1 MVRAGGGALKIPPV
15 PRGRIDGARGGVE
28 SERGSEDPPSSNQTL
43 KPAGGE
49 SRRRSSEFTH
59 LNKPSGER

>member
-15 PRGRIDGARGGVE
+15 PWGRIDGAKGGVE
-28 SERGSEDPPSSNQTL
+28 SERDCEDPNQTL

-49 SRRRSSEFTH
+49 SRRRSSESEPLYKT
-59 LNKPSGER
+59 SGER